1 MKLKLAK
8 QTLDSK
14 SKEVSLDEV
23 LKIILE
29 KKVVFLDSDNNED
42 DIKKIVE
49 ELDNHKVYVNTVRYG
64 LAEDE
69 YIYEVHIL

>member
-49 ELDNHKVYVNTVRYG
+49 KLDNHKVYVNTVRYG